1 MSLETRLIHVNGI
14 DLNVLDAGD
23 GPPVLLLHG
32 FPDDHTV
39 WRHQIP
45 ALVAAG

>member
-1 MSLETRLIHVNGI
+1 MHVVANGI
-14 DLNVLDAGD
+14 RFEVIDEGD

-32 FPDDHTV
+32 FPDSAAL

-45 ALVAAG
+45 ALRTLDTG